1 MVPQS
6 EEFYNH
12 SIVIIVGMFLVDTAS
27 LSWLLVSTILVWI
40 MIPGIGL
47 FYSGMTKRKSAL
59 SLLWLS
65 FMAMAV
71 TSVQVCL

>member
-1 MVPQS
+1 
-6 EEFYNH
+6 
-12 SIVIIVGMFLVDTAS
+12 
-27 LSWLLVSTILVWI
+27 

-47 FYSGMTKRKSAL
+47 FYSGMTKRKSSL

-71 TSVQVCL
+71 TSVQVCFYFKNKIIVIALLF

>member
-1 MVPQS
+1 
-6 EEFYNH
+6 
-12 SIVIIVGMFLVDTAS
+12 
-27 LSWLLVSTILVWI
+27 

-47 FYSGMTKRKSAL
+47 FYSGMTKRKSGL

-71 TSVQVCL
+71 TSVQVCLFFILINNNHYWLVFFSSGF